1 MKHIKLYEDFI
12 NEAIDL
18 NSAKDYLEK
27 RGHEFQEQKNDYVEF
42 YSEEHDANIFV
53 YKNGDVEIHSA
64 ADSSYY
70 QKIKKVED
78 LYDVISEFGD
88 WYEETM
94 NESKSHKHN
103 IGDYVKFKDDKA
115 RIENVYHTGNGK
127 PMYTIGSSKYG
138 TFDIEAED
146 VD

>member
-27 RGHEFQEQKNDYVEF
+27 RGNEFQEQQNDHVEF
-42 YSEEHDANIFV
+42 YSEEYDANIFV

-64 ADSSYY
+64 ADSSFYK
-70 QKIKKVED
+70 KIKKVED

-88 WYEETM
+88 WYEE
-94 NESKSHKHN
+94 N
-103 IGDYVKFKDDKA
+103 Y
-115 RIENVYHTGNGK
+115 
-127 PMYTIGSSKYG
+127 
-138 TFDIEAED
+138 
-146 VD
+146 